1 MYLILFLLSLYTDAY
16 GPIVYTSA
24 ATLFFSIIYSLG
36 KSVLIRESIAL
47 LYVFTCLLMPW
58 VSYEVY
64 NNQFELTRL
73 FGTAMKIPRETYFSS
88 VMPAILGFALVLT
101 WPVKKDHGSPLMEV
115 FERIRSV
122 ANQKS
127 TESVVLFL
135 AGTAMLYVSDRFLP
149 ISFRFVGQLVYFST
163 FAAFLYIYFSDKK
176 RLKAFVYPAFTL
188 SIAYYSLSTG
198 MFTIIAYMGM
208 TIFSIFFIGSRI
220 GLFRKM
226 AFFIGGLFFILLLQ
240 NSKVAYRKVIWN
252 NPDLNITET
261 FFKTFSQQFQ
271 RGTAL
276 IEKKDLFPV
285 QYRLNQG
292 LNISRVIKRFPY
304 IQDFDGGTFLFRNA
318 ASSLVPR
325 FLWPDKPMAG
335 GAANMQYYAGVRIV
349 GLSTNVGPYA
359 EAYASFGP
367 QGAVVYML
375 LLGFLIRAV
384 YLLVFRLSDGI
395 PLIILWLPVIFYQT
409 VYSAETD
416 TLQILN
422 SLIKTLVFMGLF
434 YRLFPSIF
442 LKGE

>member
-1 MYLILFLLSLYTDAY
+1 MSFYTDAY
-16 GPIVYTSA
+16 GTIIYVTV

-36 KSVLIRESIAL
+36 NSVLIRESIAL
-47 LYVFTCLLMPW
+47 LYTFTCLLMPW
-58 VSYEVY
+58 FSYEVY
-64 NNQFELTRL
+64 NNQFELTRI
-73 FGTAMKIPRETYFSS
+73 FGTAMKIPKETYFSC
-88 VMPAILGFALVLT
+88 VLPAILGFVLILT
-101 WPVKKDHGSPLMEV
+101 WPVKKDHGSPLAQLLGQV
-115 FERIRSV
+115 RPL
-122 ANQKS
+122 ADQKT

-135 AGTAMLYVSDRFLP
+135 TGIIMLYVSDRFLP
-149 ISFRFVGQLVYFST
+149 ISFRFIGQLVYFST
-163 FAAFLYIYFSDKK
+163 FAAFLYVYFSGNK
-176 RLKAFVYPAFTL
+176 RLKSLVYPLFTL

-198 MFTIIAYMGM
+198 MFTIIAYMGL
-208 TIFSIFFIGSRI
+208 TIFSLFFLGTRI

-226 AFFIGGLFFILLLQ
+226 AFLIGALFFILLLQ
-240 NSKVAYRKVIWN
+240 NSKVAYRKVIWS
-252 NPDLNITET
+252 NPDLNVTET

-271 RGTAL
+271 RGTEL

-285 QYRLNQG
+285 QYRMNQG

-304 IQDFDGGTFLFRNA
+304 IQDHDGGSFLFRNA

-335 GAANMQYYAGVRIV
+335 GAANMQYYAGIRIV

-375 LLGFLIRAV
+375 LLGLMIRAV
-384 YLLVFRLSDGI
+384 YVLVFRLSAGI
-395 PLIILWLPVIFYQT
+395 PLLILWLPVIFYQT

-422 SLIKTLVFMGLF
+422 SLIKTLAFMWVV
-434 YRLFPSIF
+434 YKLFPSIF